1 MSQEEQAG
9 SGHTGS
15 ALRRRR
21 GLDLVFTV
29 ALMQK
34 LLEIQRRAGSDDGTT
49 VRALALEAQDDL
61 LELERS
67 MIAALADND
76 ELRRRME
83 QCEQLRD
90 RDQLRALRA
99 G

>member
-1 MSQEEQAG
+1 M
-9 SGHTGS
+9 
-15 ALRRRR
+15 
-21 GLDLVFTV
+21 FTV

-34 LLEIQRRAGSDDGTT
+34 LLEIQRRAGSDDGTM

-61 LELERS
+61 LEIERT
-67 MIAALADND
+67 MIAVLADND

-83 QCEQLRD
+83 QCEQLRN